1 MPLKTVFS
9 KLALSKAKPANATSS
24 KTALPELLPQP
35 AAISAAEYRQRRHT
49 LLAQLPDNAAVV
61 LPGAGLVTRSRDSEF
76 AFRQNSDF
84 YYLTG
89 INEPDALLVLL
100 PGRDEGAS
108 VVFCQDR
115 DPTMEAWTGRRLGA
129 EGVVAE
135 HGVDQAFE
143 NTDRD
148 AYLSDLL
155 AGRELLYLPLDNSE
169 AVAVAEEALHTAQ
182 AGLRRGRPALK
193 GWLDISP
200 LIHAMRLIKSDA
212 EIALLRHVA
221 GISAR
226 AHRRAMQ
233 VARPGLSEFQL
244 QAELEHEFV
253 WQGASGPAYSSI
265 VGSGANACVLHY
277 IENSAP
283 LCDDGLVLIDAGAE
297 FALYAGDITRTFP
310 VTGQFS
316 DPQRSLYQIVL
327 DAQLRA
333 VSAIKPGATLAD
345 IHQGVVHDL
354 TSGLIELGLLQGETQ
369 ARIDDESYRR
379 FYLHSTSHWLG
390 LDVHD
395 VGTYKLDEQT
405 PRPLAAGMVLTVEP
419 GLYIP
424 NDDDIPEAYRGIG
437 IRIEDNIVVTAE
449 SHEVLTSDV
458 PKQVAEIEA
467 LMAKK

>member
-1 MPLKTVFS
+1 M
-9 KLALSKAKPANATSS
+9 
-24 KTALPELLPQP
+24 LPEMLPRP
-35 AAISAAEYRQRRHT
+35 PAISVAEYRQRRDA
-49 LLAQLPDNAAVV
+49 LMAQLPDNAAVV
-61 LPGAGLVTRSRDSEF
+61 LPGASLVTRSRDSEF

-89 INEPDALLVLL
+89 IREPDALLVLL
-100 PGRDEGAS
+100 PGRAEGES

-129 EGVVAE
+129 AGVVAE
-135 HGVDQAFE
+135 HGIDQAFE
-143 NTDRD
+143 NADRD
-148 AYLSDLL
+148 EQLVELL
-155 AGRELLYLPLDNSE
+155 TGRELLYLPLDNGE
-169 AVAVAEEALHTAQ
+169 AVAVAEEALHSAQ

-200 LIHAMRLIKSDA
+200 LIHAMRLIKSEA
-212 EIALLRHVA
+212 EIALLKHA
-221 GISAR
+221 AMISAR

-233 VARPGLSEFQL
+233 VCRPGLSEFQL

-253 WQGASGPAYSSI
+253 WQGASGPAYSTI

-277 IENSAP
+277 IENSVP

-297 FALYAGDITRTFP
+297 FELYAGDITRTFP
-310 VTGQFS
+310 VTGRFS
-316 DPQRSLYQIVL
+316 AAQRALYQVVL
-327 DAQLRA
+327 DAQVRA
-333 VSAIKPGATLAD
+333 VSAVQPGATLAD

-354 TSGLIELGLLQGETQ
+354 TAGLIELGLLEGDVQ

-395 VGTYKLDEQT
+395 VGTYRLDEQT
-405 PRPLAAGMVLTVEP
+405 PRPLAPGMVLTVEP

-424 NDDDIPEAYRGIG
+424 SDDDIPDAYHGIG
-437 IRIEDNIVVTAE
+437 IRIEDNVVVTKDGHA
-449 SHEVLTSDV
+449 VLTADV
-458 PKQVAEIEA
+458 PKQVADIEA
-467 LMAKK
+467 LMAK

>member
-1 MPLKTVFS
+1 MRPEMLPRP
-9 KLALSKAKPANATSS
+9 PAVSV
-24 KTALPELLPQP
+24 
-35 AAISAAEYRQRRHT
+35 AEYRHRRDA
-49 LLAQLPDNAAVV
+49 LMAQLPHNAAVV
-61 LPGAGLVTRSRDSEF
+61 LPGAGLMTRSRDSEF

-89 INEPDALLVLL
+89 IREPDALLVLL
-100 PGRDEGAS
+100 PGRAEGES

-135 HGVDQAFE
+135 YGINQAFE
-143 NTDRD
+143 NAVRD
-148 AYLSDLL
+148 ERLLELL
-155 AGRELLYLPLDNSE
+155 AGRELIYLPLDNAE
-169 AVAVAEEALHTAQ
+169 AVSMAEDALQEAQT
-182 AGLRRGRPALK
+182 GLRRGRPPLK

-212 EIALLRHVA
+212 EIALLRHA
-221 GISAR
+221 ALISAH

-233 VARPGLSEFQL
+233 VSRPGLSEFQL

-253 WQGASGPAYSSI
+253 WHGASGPAYSTI

-283 LCDDGLVLIDAGAE
+283 LCEDGLVLIDAGAE
-297 FALYAGDITRTFP
+297 FELYAGDITRTFP
-310 VTGQFS
+310 VSGRFS
-316 DPQRSLYQIVL
+316 DAQRALYQVVL
-327 DAQLRA
+327 NAQQRA
-333 VSAIKPGATLAD
+333 VSAVQPGATLAD

-354 TSGLIELGLLQGETQ
+354 TAGLIELGLLEGEVQ

-395 VGTYKLDEQT
+395 VGTYRLDEQT
-405 PRPLAAGMVLTVEP
+405 PRPLVAGMVLTVEP

-424 NDDDIPEAYRGIG
+424 NDDDIPDAYQGIG
-437 IRIEDNIVVTAE
+437 IRIEDNVVVTNE
-449 SHEVLTSDV
+449 GHEVLTADV
-458 PKQVAEIEA
+458 PKQIVEIEA

>member
-1 MPLKTVFS
+1 M
-9 KLALSKAKPANATSS
+9 
-24 KTALPELLPQP
+24 LPEMLPRP
-35 AAISAAEYRQRRHT
+35 SAIGLAEYRQRRDA
-49 LLAQLPDNAAVV
+49 LMAQLPDNAAVV
-61 LPGAGLVTRSRDSEF
+61 LPGASLVTRSRDSEF
-76 AFRQNSDF
+76 AFRQNSDC

-89 INEPDALLVLL
+89 IREPDALLVLL
-100 PGRDEGAS
+100 PGRAEGES

-129 EGVVAE
+129 AGVVAE
-135 HGVDQAFE
+135 HGIDQAFE
-143 NTDRD
+143 NADRD
-148 AYLSDLL
+148 EQLVELL
-155 AGRELLYLPLDNSE
+155 TGRELLYLPLDNGE
-169 AVAVAEEALHTAQ
+169 AVAVAEEALHSAQ

-200 LIHAMRLIKSDA
+200 LIHAMRLIKSEA
-212 EIALLRHVA
+212 EIALLKHA
-221 GISAR
+221 AMISAR

-233 VARPGLSEFQL
+233 VCRPGLSEFQL

-253 WQGASGPAYSSI
+253 WQGASGPAYSTI

-297 FALYAGDITRTFP
+297 FELYAGDITRTFP
-310 VTGQFS
+310 VTGRFS
-316 DPQRSLYQIVL
+316 AAQRALYQVVL
-327 DAQLRA
+327 DAQVRA
-333 VSAIKPGATLAD
+333 VSAVQPGATLAD

-354 TSGLIELGLLQGETQ
+354 TAGLIELGLLEGDVQ

-395 VGTYKLDEQT
+395 VGTYRLDEQT
-405 PRPLAAGMVLTVEP
+405 PRPLAPGMVLTVEP

-424 NDDDIPEAYRGIG
+424 SDDDIPDAYHGIG
-437 IRIEDNIVVTAE
+437 IRIEDNVVVTKDGHA
-449 SHEVLTSDV
+449 VLTADV
-458 PKQVAEIEA
+458 PKQVADIEA
-467 LMAKK
+467 LMAK

>member
-1 MPLKTVFS
+1 MLSETV
-9 KLALSKAKPANATSS
+9 
-24 KTALPELLPQP
+24 LPEMFPRP
-35 AAISAAEYRQRRHT
+35 PAISVAEYRQRRDA
-49 LLAQLPDNAAVV
+49 LMAQLPDNAAVV
-61 LPGAGLVTRSRDSEF
+61 LPGAGLMTRSRDSEF

-89 INEPDALLVLL
+89 IREPDALLVLL
-100 PGRDEGAS
+100 PGRAEGES

-129 EGVVAE
+129 AGVVAE
-135 HGVDQAFE
+135 HGIDQAFE
-143 NTDRD
+143 NADRD
-148 AYLSDLL
+148 EQLVELL
-155 AGRELLYLPLDNSE
+155 TGRELLYLPLDNGE
-169 AVAVAEEALHTAQ
+169 AVAVAEEALHSAQ

-200 LIHAMRLIKSDA
+200 LIHAMRLIKSEA
-212 EIALLRHVA
+212 EIALLKHA
-221 GISAR
+221 AMISAR

-233 VARPGLSEFQL
+233 VCRPGLSEFQL

-253 WQGASGPAYSSI
+253 WQGASGPAYSTI

-297 FALYAGDITRTFP
+297 FELYAGDITRTFP
-310 VTGQFS
+310 VTGRFS
-316 DPQRSLYQIVL
+316 DAQRALYQVVL
-327 DAQLRA
+327 DAQVRA
-333 VSAIKPGATLAD
+333 VSAVQPGATLAN

-354 TSGLIELGLLQGETQ
+354 TAGLIELGLLEGDVQ

-395 VGTYKLDEQT
+395 VGTYRLDEQT
-405 PRPLAAGMVLTVEP
+405 PRPLAPGMVLTVEP

-424 NDDDIPEAYRGIG
+424 SDDDIPDAYHGIG
-437 IRIEDNIVVTAE
+437 IRIEDNVVVTKDGHA
-449 SHEVLTSDV
+449 VLTADV
-458 PKQVAEIEA
+458 PKQVADIEA
-467 LMAKK
+467 LMAK